1 MYNGS
6 NHFGKAYQEELLRT
20 AGVGEDPEIKQF
32 RQSRPRKVGLL
43 HRLLSRLF
51 GSRKEAEPSLP
62 ELPQKQQSLMGR

>member
-32 RQSRPRKVGLL
+32 RQSQPREAGLL
-43 HRLLSRLF
+43 RRLLGKLF

-62 ELPQKQQSLMGR
+62 ELPHQQQGLMGR